1 MSFETAKRKERT
13 AKVAPQDYGGYPEPP
28 VASPPPRRRH
38 SDGESGSEDDF
49 VKTWR
54 KNRLAELKGGNAT
67 TRRQSPSKRKY
78 GRVEIV
84 DAGGYL
90 DAVERVCSETI
101 VVVTIYNDKVNT
113 APSIYTTRERK
124 KKKTIRQLVIFIQTY
139 V

>member
-1 MSFETAKRKERT
+1 M
-13 AKVAPQDYGGYPEPP
+13 V
-28 VASPPPRRRH
+28 SPPPRRRQ
-38 SDGESGSEDDF
+38 SDGESGSDDDF

-54 KNRLAELKGGNAT
+54 KNRLAELKTGNAT

-90 DAVERVCSETI
+90 DAVERVSSETI

-113 APSIYTTRERK
+113 ASSIYGRRNTRAAW
-124 KKKTIRQLVIFIQTY
+124 
-139 V
+139 